1 MEIIRDKKRGCLSF
15 IKNDNP
21 VMELSWF
28 FDEFVWMVKS
38 NEPIIITKET
48 DEVFYKNLCDL
59 MNNNYKF
66 YLDSKFSFKEENKL
80 QWLSDQYVNLED
92 MSETDKVNRLII
104 EKIEDSFLIYI
115 HNPFLSRCGIKKKNY
130 IICFSPLGNGHMVK
144 NVDTGANLQD
154 DIVDLFSKTIN
165 IGDDICS
172 CFKKKMNSRS

>member
-1 MEIIRDKKRGCLSF
+1 MEVIKDKMRGCLSF
-15 IKNDNP
+15 IQDDNT

-48 DEVFYKNLCDL
+48 DEVFYGNLCNL

-66 YLDSKFSFKEENKL
+66 YIDSKFSFKDENKL

-92 MSETDKVNRLII
+92 EEETDKVNRLII
-104 EKIEDSFLIYI
+104 EKVDNSFIIYVN
-115 HNPFLSRCGIKKKNY
+115 NPFLSRCGIKKKNY
-130 IICFSPLGNGHMVK
+130 IICFSPLGNGYMVK

-154 DIVDLFSKTIN
+154 DIVALFSNTIN
-165 IGDDICS
+165 IGDDIGPCLR
-172 CFKKKMNSRS
+172 KNK

>member
-1 MEIIRDKKRGCLSF
+1 MEVIKDKMRGCLSF
-15 IKNDNP
+15 LKNDNP

-48 DEVFYKNLCDL
+48 DEVFYENLCDL

-66 YLDSKFSFKEENKL
+66 YLDNKLSFKEENKL

-92 MSETDKVNRLII
+92 EEEIDKVNRLII
-104 EKIEDSFLIYI
+104 EKVDNSFIIYVN
-115 HNPFLSRCGIKKKNY
+115 NPFLSRCGIKKRNY
-130 IICFSPLGNGHMVK
+130 IICFSPLGNGYVVK

-154 DIVDLFSKTIN
+154 DIVTLFSNTIN
-165 IGDDICS
+165 IGDDIGPCLR
-172 CFKKKMNSRS
+172 KNK